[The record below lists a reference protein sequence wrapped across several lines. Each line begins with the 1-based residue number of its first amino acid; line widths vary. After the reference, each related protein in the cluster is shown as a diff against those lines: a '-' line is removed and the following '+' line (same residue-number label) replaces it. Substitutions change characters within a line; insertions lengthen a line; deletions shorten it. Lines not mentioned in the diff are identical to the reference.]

1 MSVLSDFLAGVKSTA
16 SKAKAGVKKAASYI
30 PAESFANP
38 SKSTAVPGITS
49 GAKLVK
55 DLAVGTARLPVT
67 LPTKALLTFT
77 NTPSYTPVTGL
88 EKFLVGSTPV
98 ASYTSRQK
106 SIQKWAKDKGLSS
119 NQAIAIGAIG
129 AIGEA
134 GLDFFTGGKWKT
146 VNTIADI
153 AKANTT
159 SKVSKIVKQAN
170 LSIPKETFELLAK
183 ETDPIKIS
191 KIINIGIEDSN
202 FRKSVTAGL
211 SQRAAAVEKEIQI
224 ANRAPVIDL
233 EKIAKL
239 EQERI
244 DIPKMAQNL
253 QKMDP
258 EEVFD
263 MGNWLKQR
271 GVDPFKINEQGLA
284 SGVLPG
290 RIELPKVAQKVDPLI
305 KEARKY
311 KSAEEFGNN
320 VFYRGI
326 GKNAE
331 QNAKRTRVGN
341 QFGEGLYASPNK
353 DFAGK
358 YGDLHA
364 VVPKKGAKFHEVD
377 RVISDEGVGQ
387 LYDRETGM
395 PIEDIYR
402 GLSKY
407 LEKHD
412 GDLGPAYA
420 DWAKAEGFDG
430 IKIFDESKG
439 GKLNEVM
446 MFDKNAHQ
454 TIPLNKSQLTDLW
467 KEANKTK
474 TLKGFVGG
482 GKLPEDAP
490 AKKVMDF
497 IKGKK
502 EKKPSATETV
512 VSLLKE
518 KKKTT
523 EALKKIEDQ
532 IAPIVEGK
540 MAMKEFSD
548 DIARGIFNEKIY
560 QGIKNSPFF
569 RKEGEIKDIM
579 GEGFLMKKGD
589 RYVVATSADA
599 ASMEAKGYERLM
611 EIDSFANEAGFENG
625 EEYLRAVLKSGEDL
639 KPVNILKQELESIP
653 EAKSYLEKLK
663 EISGALKGSFDL
675 KSLRAGINVGKSLTQ
690 EKLKVYLKGLNGRKE
705 LVAAVQKFFGLSDKD
720 MLKLGARK
728 NFANM
733 TEGQFKNFLHNL
745 EPRAQQYAERSQARA
760 QVVSQIVEKELQKV
774 DNFRKA
780 MQLPP
785 IDKMSTSQLIE
796 FDRALTPF
804 MKGDEFLS
812 VRKLETVGN
821 TELAGISTLREAKE
835 ILAKKLGVPIE
846 SVSNIKSTALDRLR
860 YDTSLAEKNPFYRLL
875 VDETNQAMLSGEAR
889 FLSVEKRINDLIKKA
904 RSSSDRSFIDRLVP
918 TDKKI
923 FAYLESNKKAELA
936 KDMTNDELIA
946 AEAIRE
952 QFAIMRD
959 YLVSKKQLENVRE
972 NYITHIRRGF
982 LETWKDDGV
991 VKAFKDVFSSMKEDE
1006 AVFNILSG
1014 DTGEIL
1020 PLEKFFQYSMRR
1032 SGVIQPSQN
1041 VAKAFMS
1048 YSKAFEKKRA
1058 LDSLIPK
1065 LEIYTDALTPKNL
1078 TSRGLEMDRSLKNFV
1093 KTWMNTK
1100 KGRVVDI
1107 SGVVPQGGTV
1117 DILLKAGLTMTRVLD
1132 LGLNVPIGVAAQGG
1146 EQTMNLLSLGVKNYL
1161 KGTGRMATKQGQN
1174 ILENYK
1180 NFVGR
1185 TPWDT
1190 ITDASKNI
1198 IEKAETAA
1206 FSLFQ
1211 DATVRANKQFLLGSL
1226 TDQEFK
1232 SGVISPERLA
1242 MLKREMGR
1250 YRVVEESKSILG
1262 STSPGRVWTQYKTWA
1277 IPPLRTTIDN
1287 LAKIAK
1293 SPSKLMSREGQELLR
1308 GAILM
1313 SVVYMT
1319 GKSIL
1324 EKKDKKNKSFFEDLS
1339 SRVVRDAMT
1348 LIGALD
1354 PTLWTAAPRLTSFAA
1369 DLSSSMKMLV
1379 TLEEYKRDSGKN
1391 KEGELKFDNKLKST
1405 LVPKAIKRHIDQPS
1419 EFERY
1424 KTETKS
1430 EKEEK
1435 RSDFKPTY
1443 KEIRALDM
1451 AGNGDEAQARVEA
1464 LSEEEYQMYSGMR
1477 KAEKAKNS
1485 SQLRDY
1491 LDYDPAEAV
1500 KFLRSMDEEEQNRL
1514 LENMSDEEYALYE
1527 EGKSL
1532 LSSKKK

>member
-98 ASYTSRQK
+98 SSYTSDQK

-119 NQAIAIGAIG
+119 NQAIVVGAIG

-146 VNTIADI
+146 INTIADI

-170 LSIPKETFELLAK
+170 LSLPKETFELLAK

-290 RIELPKVAQKVDPLI
+290 RIEIPKVAPKADPLLQ
-305 KEARKY
+305 EARKY
-311 KSAEEFGNN
+311 KSAEEFVKAQREPTSRFEYHLSTDSKLPEGKTFGDLPKSNEVGVRGGSGGE
-320 VFYRGI
+320 VFSS
-326 GKNAE
+326 KNPAIWHS
-331 QNAKRTRVGN
+331 QLGY
-341 QFGEGLYASPNK
+341 EGLGKTPENVYLVEVKNPQTTKMQVEGGIPKSLQTSNAPSDVRIVKNLGKVGDSFDAGLFEFKK
-353 DFAGK
+353 D
-358 YGDLHA
+358 
-364 VVPKKGAKFHEVD
+364 
-377 RVISDEGVGQ
+377 
-387 LYDRETGM
+387 
-395 PIEDIYR
+395 
-402 GLSKY
+402 
-407 LEKHD
+407 
-412 GDLGPAYA
+412 
-420 DWAKAEGFDG
+420 KA
-430 IKIFDESKG
+430 I
-439 GKLNEVM
+439 
-446 MFDKNAHQ
+446 
-454 TIPLNKSQLTDLW
+454 TDLW

-548 DIARGIFNEKIY
+548 DIAREIFNEKIY

>member
-98 ASYTSRQK
+98 SSYTSDQK

-119 NQAIAIGAIG
+119 NQAIVVGAIG

-146 VNTIADI
+146 INTIADI

-170 LSIPKETFELLAK
+170 LSLPKETFELLAK

-290 RIELPKVAQKVDPLI
+290 RIEIPKVAPKADPLLQ
-305 KEARKY
+305 EARKY
-311 KSAEEFGNN
+311 KSAEEFVKAQREPTSRFEYHLSTDSKLPEGKTFGDLPKSNEVGVRGGSGGE
-320 VFYRGI
+320 VFSS
-326 GKNAE
+326 KNPAIWHS
-331 QNAKRTRVGN
+331 QLGY
-341 QFGEGLYASPNK
+341 EGLGKTPENVYLVEVKNPQTTKMQVEGGIPKSLQTSNAPSDVRIVKNLGKVGDSFDAGLFEFKK
-353 DFAGK
+353 D
-358 YGDLHA
+358 
-364 VVPKKGAKFHEVD
+364 
-377 RVISDEGVGQ
+377 
-387 LYDRETGM
+387 
-395 PIEDIYR
+395 
-402 GLSKY
+402 
-407 LEKHD
+407 
-412 GDLGPAYA
+412 
-420 DWAKAEGFDG
+420 KA
-430 IKIFDESKG
+430 I
-439 GKLNEVM
+439 
-446 MFDKNAHQ
+446 
-454 TIPLNKSQLTDLW
+454 TDLW

-548 DIARGIFNEKIY
+548 DIAREIFNEKIY

-785 IDKMSTSQLIE
+785 IDKMSTSQLLE